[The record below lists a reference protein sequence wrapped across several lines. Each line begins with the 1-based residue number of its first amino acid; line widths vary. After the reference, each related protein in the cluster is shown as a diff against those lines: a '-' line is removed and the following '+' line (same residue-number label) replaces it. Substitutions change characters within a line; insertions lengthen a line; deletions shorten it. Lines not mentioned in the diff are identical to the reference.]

1 MVKNNTKKTFFKPK
15 VPQRMDNLNWDQSK
29 KRFPKLN
36 PYGDVDHDG
45 VKNHRDC
52 KPFNI
57 KKQGSKHEDYE
68 ISVGFDDIKKLKTVG
83 DVKKLSESFRR
94 RDKDE

>member
-15 VPQRMDNLNWDQSK
+15 VPQRTTNLTWDQSK

-45 VKNHRDC
+45 VKNYRDC

-57 KKQGSKHEDYE
+57 KKQGKEHDDEAVID
-68 ISVGFDDIKKLKTVG
+68 FKDIKKLKTVG

>member
-1 MVKNNTKKTFFKPK
+1 MAKNNTKKTFFKPK
-15 VPQRMDNLNWDQSK
+15 VPQRMDNLNWDRSK

-45 VKNHRDC
+45 VKNYRDC

-57 KKQGSKHEDYE
+57 KKQGFGH
-68 ISVGFDDIKKLKTVG
+68 DDEAVIDFKDIEKLKTVG

>member
-15 VPQRMDNLNWDQSK
+15 VPQRMDNLTWEQSK

-45 VKNHRDC
+45 VKNYRDC

-57 KKQGSKHEDYE
+57 KKQGKEHDDEAVID
-68 ISVGFDDIKKLKTVG
+68 FKDIKKLKTVG

>member
-45 VKNHRDC
+45 VKNYRDC

-57 KKQGSKHEDYE
+57 KKQGFGH
-68 ISVGFDDIKKLKTVG
+68 DDEVVIDFKDIEKLKTVG

-94 RDKDE
+94 REKDE